1 MDNIEDLV
9 KKFTCAIISAKNNEK
24 SKLITSLHTFP
35 KGSCGDSSLLL
46 GKYLKE
52 KGFNPKYING
62 AAGKYKKKP
71 IKSHAWL
78 KVNTII
84 VDITFGQ
91 FNIITLDNNL
101 DNYSYIGKTNAFY
114 KSFKNP
120 EEKYIDFSKY
130 DKRTADNL
138 EKTYKIIKKYL

>member
-1 MDNIEDLV
+1 
-9 KKFTCAIISAKNNEK
+9 
-24 SKLITSLHTFP
+24 
-35 KGSCGDSSLLL
+35 
-46 GKYLKE
+46 
-52 KGFNPKYING
+52 
-62 AAGKYKKKP
+62 
-71 IKSHAWL
+71 
-78 KVNTII
+78 
-84 VDITFGQ
+84 
-91 FNIITLDNNL
+91 L